1 MKREQEGFRL
11 SRIKNIKRFEEILA
25 ELRKLP
31 ETSNIITAYGSGPE
45 EIDNFYVIGE
55 FVEAIWDEELKNLED
70 DVVNAYYQLFSIDYQ
85 HSYEGIDTFYENL
98 YEDNKFENVIRACK
112 WLKENGYDVLASI
125 IEEGYEN
132 EEKREIVSDWINNNT
147 ETVYSAYRKLL
158 IIFEDKYL

>member
-1 MKREQEGFRL
+1 MIFRL

-31 ETSNIITAYGSGPE
+31 ETSNIITAYGGGPE
-45 EIDNFYVIGE
+45 EIDSFYVIGE
-55 FVEAIWDEELKNLED
+55 FVEAILDEELKNLED

-132 EEKREIVSDWINNNT
+132 EEKRVIASDWINNNT
-147 ETVYSAYRKLL
+147 EEVYSAYRKLL
-158 IIFEDKYL
+158 FMFEDKYL